1 MKRILFSMVLIGLM
15 AFAAN
20 LILNSPAQTITDN
33 GNGIFCGYL
42 SSEPANLD
50 PARGVDVNE
59 ANVQAKIFD
68 GLVRYD
74 ENMKLVGNLAESWT
88 VTTDGREYVFKLRED
103 VFFHN
108 GQKMTAADVVYSLD
122 RLLDP
127 EVASPRTWVLEKVD
141 GAAERMKGT
150 SPKVAGI
157 NQVDEYNVSIRLV
170 SPFAPFMSLLTMP
183 ACYIMPQ
190 SSSAAIKDRSF
201 FEKPFGTG
209 PFKIVDRIRD
219 SYIRLQ
225 ANNSYVGA
233 ARPQL
238 AEIELRII
246 PENMKAEMEFESGN
260 LDLLQLYPS
269 NYQRFRADPDH
280 QARVHDVPAMNV
292 FYVGFNNQKAPF
304 DDVRVRKALNMLIDR
319 EKIINA
325 VYQGRAVAAKGSI
338 PPGILGFNKEAKGYE
353 YNPEEGL
360 RLLKE
365 AGYTKKNPLSFE
377 IYQKSAQA
385 AFEITRLIQGELKKH
400 GVNVS
405 LKPMEWSALKDSI
418 NKGEA
423 PAFYLS
429 WFGDYPDGENFLYP
443 LFHSNNWGSGGNR
456 ARFKNAEIDSMI
468 EEAVKIQ
475 DAERRAEA
483 YDRINSRVYDQ
494 APWLYLWHCSE
505 SYLTSSR
512 VNNIDFSPLFFCDKA
527 LTLSVK
533 P

>member
-1 MKRILFSMVLIGLM
+1 MKRILFSMLLIGLI
-15 AFAAN
+15 AFTAN
-20 LILNSPAQTITDN
+20 LILNGPAQTNTSE
-33 GNGIFCGYL
+33 GTGVFSGYL
-42 SSEPANLD
+42 SSEPSNLD

-59 ANVQAKIFD
+59 ASVQAKIFD

-74 ENMKLVGNLAESWT
+74 ESMKLVGSLAESWS
-88 VTTDGREYVFKLRED
+88 VNSDGKEYLFKLHQN

-108 GQKMTAADVVYSLD
+108 GQKLTADDVVFSLD
-122 RLLDP
+122 RVLAP
-127 EVASPRTWVLEKVD
+127 EVASPRSWVLEKVE
-141 GAAERMKGT
+141 GAQERMKGET
-150 SPKVAGI
+150 TRVAGI
-157 NQVDEYNVSIRLV
+157 RKVDDFTVSIKLS

-183 ACYIMPQ
+183 ACYVLPHK
-190 SSSAAIKDRSF
+190 SAEAIKDKSF
-201 FEKPFGTG
+201 FEKPAGTG
-209 PFKIVDRIRD
+209 PFKIVERVRD
-219 SYIRLQ
+219 SYVRL
-225 ANNSYVGA
+225 ASYQGYA
-233 ARPQL
+233 GPKPRL

-269 NYQRFRADPDH
+269 NYERFRSDPH
-280 QARVHDVPAMNV
+280 HSKRIHDIPAMNV

-325 VYQGRAVAAKGSI
+325 VYQGRAVAANGSI
-338 PPGILGFNKEAKGYE
+338 PPGILGFSKDAKGYG
-353 YNPEEGL
+353 YNPVEGKK
-360 RLLKE
+360 LLKE
-365 AGYTKKNPLSFE
+365 AGYDKSRPLTFD

-400 GVNVS
+400 GVVVN

-456 ARFKNAEIDSMI
+456 ARFKSEEIDNMI

-475 DAERRAEA
+475 DPDLRAQA
-483 YDRINSRVYDQ
+483 YDRINRRVYDQ

-505 SYLTSSR
+505 SYLTSSD
-512 VNNIDFSPLFFCDKA
+512 VSNIDFSPLFFCDKA

-533 P
+533 H

>member
-1 MKRILFSMVLIGLM
+1 MKRILFSMVVIGLM
-15 AFAAN
+15 AFSAN
-20 LILNSPAQTITDN
+20 LILNSPARTNTSD
-33 GNGIFCGYL
+33 GSGIFCTYL

-74 ENMKLVGNLAESWT
+74 EQMKLVSALAESWT
-88 VTTDGREYVFKLRED
+88 VTSDGKEYIFKLRED
-103 VFFHN
+103 VHFHN
-108 GQKMTAADVVYSLD
+108 GQKLTAADVVFSLD
-122 RLLDP
+122 RVLDP
-127 EVASPRTWVLEKVD
+127 AVASPRTWVLEKVE
-141 GAAERMKGT
+141 GAAERMKGA
-150 SPKVAGI
+150 SAKVTGI
-157 NQVDEYNVSIRLV
+157 TQLDEYRVSIKLV

-183 ACYIMPQ
+183 ACYILPHQ
-190 SSSAAIKDRSF
+190 SSAAITDKSF
-201 FEKPFGTG
+201 FEKPVGTG
-209 PFKIVDRIRD
+209 PFKIVERVRD
-219 SYIRLQ
+219 SYIRLVANQ
-225 ANNSYVGA
+225 AYVGVK
-233 ARPQL
+233 PHL

-280 QARVHDVPAMNV
+280 KTRIHDVPAMNV
-292 FYVGFNNQKAPF
+292 FYVGFNNQMPPF
-304 DDVRVRKALNMLIDR
+304 DDARVRKALNLLIDR
-319 EKIINA
+319 QKIIDA

-338 PPGILGFNKEAKGYE
+338 PPGILGYNKEAVGYG

-365 AGYTKKNPLSFE
+365 AGYTRKNPLSFD

-400 GVNVS
+400 NVNVN

-456 ARFKNAEIDSMI
+456 ARFKNSEIDRMI

-475 DAERRAEA
+475 DADMRAEA
-483 YDRINSRVYDQ
+483 YDRINRRVYDQ

-505 SYLTSSR
+505 SYLTSPR
-512 VNNIDFSPLFFCDKA
+512 VSNIDFSPLFFCDKA
-527 LTLSVK
+527 LTISVK

>member
-1 MKRILFSMVLIGLM
+1 MKRILFSMVFVGLM
-15 AFAAN
+15 AFSAN
-20 LILNSPAQTITDN
+20 LILNSPARTNTAV
-33 GNGIFCGYL
+33 GSGIFSGYL

-59 ANVQAKIFD
+59 AGVQAKVFD

-74 ENMKLVGNLAESWT
+74 EKMKLVGNLAESWS
-88 VTTDGREYVFKLRED
+88 VSADGREYVFKLRED
-103 VFFHN
+103 VIFHN
-108 GQKMTAADVVYSLD
+108 GQKLTAADVVFSLD
-122 RLLDP
+122 RILDP
-127 EVASPRTWVLEKVD
+127 GVASPRTWVLEKVE
-141 GAAERMKGT
+141 GAAERMNG
-150 SPKVAGI
+150 SAAAVVGI
-157 NQVDEYNVSIRLV
+157 AVVDDYRVSIKLV

-183 ACYIMPQ
+183 ACYILPHE
-190 SSSAAIKDRSF
+190 SAEAIKNRTF
-201 FEKPFGTG
+201 FEKPAGTG
-209 PFKIVDRIRD
+209 PFKMIERVRD
-219 SYIRLQ
+219 SYIRLV
-225 ANNSYVGA
+225 ANERYVGTQP
-233 ARPQL
+233 RL
-238 AEIELRII
+238 AELELRII

-269 NYQRFRADPDH
+269 NYQRFRADPVQ
-280 QARVHDVPAMNV
+280 QARIHDVPAMNV
-292 FYVGFNNQKAPF
+292 FYIGFNNQMPPF

-319 EKIINA
+319 EKIIEA
-325 VYQGRAVAAKGSI
+325 VYQGRAVAARGSI
-338 PPGILGFNKEAKGYE
+338 PPGISGSNLSGKGYD

-365 AGYTKKNPLSFE
+365 AGFNRKNPLKFD

-385 AFEITRLIQGELKKH
+385 AFEITRLLQGELKKH
-400 GVNVS
+400 GVQVN

-456 ARFKNAEIDSMI
+456 ARFKSGEVDRMI
-468 EEAVKIQ
+468 EEAVRIQ
-475 DAERRAEA
+475 DADLRGQA
-483 YDRINSRVYDQ
+483 YERINSKVYEQ

-505 SYLTSSR
+505 SYITSPR
-512 VNNIDFSPLFFCDKA
+512 VSNIDFSPLFFCDKA

-533 P
+533 H